1 MEKLSIADITLKQ
14 ASKKNDY
21 TLSFRERIEI
31 AKLLDKVNV
40 SVIELPA
47 IIKEKTDVLLIK
59 SIASCVKNSIIS
71 VAINLEEQ
79 DVERVADALSG
90 AVKPRIQIV
99 VPTSTVQMEYICKK
113 KPPMVIEMIKD
124 LVAKAKSLCSDVE
137 FVADDATRSEP
148 DFLYSAVAAAIE
160 AGATTVTLCD
170 AAETMLADEIATF
183 VDDVYANVSGLD
195 IVSVGVQCS
204 DKMSMAVACSVSAI
218 KAGVRE
224 IKVTSIQGT
233 EAAYIEPVCYAVKAH
248 SDELGLD
255 SEVKMTELR
264 RIAKQIEW
272 IANAKRAKNS
282 PFDAAFGAINDDF
295 VLNEHDD
302 ISEVSKA
309 VKNLGYELSTDD
321 LSNVY
326 EEFKRISRKK
336 PVGAKELDAIVASA
350 ALQVPTT
357 YFLESYVINSGNI
370 IPATANI
377 TMTKNGEKISGLA
390 GGDGPIDAAFLAIE
404 QIVGHHYELDDFQI
418 QSVTE
423 GQEAMGSALVKLRN
437 DGKLYSGKGISTDII
452 GASIRAYLNALNKIV
467 YEEA

>member
-14 ASKKNDY
+14 AAKKSDY
-21 TLSFRERIEI
+21 TLSFREKIEI

-59 SIASCVKNSIIS
+59 SIASCVKNSIVS
-71 VAINLEEQ
+71 VAVNLEEQ

-90 AVKPRIQIV
+90 AAKPRIQVV

-113 KPPMVIEMIKD
+113 KPPMVIDMIKE
-124 LVAKAKSLCSDVE
+124 LVSKAKGLCGDVE

-148 DFLYSAVAAAIE
+148 DFLYNAVAAAVE
-160 AGATTVTLCD
+160 AGATTITLCD
-170 AAETMLADEIATF
+170 AAETMLADEVATF
-183 VDDVYANVSGLD
+183 VDDVYANVANLD
-195 IVSVGVQCS
+195 SVSVGVQCS

-224 IKVTSIQGT
+224 IKVTTIQGD

-248 SDELGLD
+248 SDELGLESD
-255 SEVKMTELR
+255 IKMTELR

-282 PFDAAFGAINDDF
+282 PFDSAFGAINDDF

-309 VKNLGYELSTDD
+309 VKNLGYELSSDD
-321 LSNVY
+321 LTKVY

-336 PVGAKELDAIVASA
+336 PVGAKELDAIIASA